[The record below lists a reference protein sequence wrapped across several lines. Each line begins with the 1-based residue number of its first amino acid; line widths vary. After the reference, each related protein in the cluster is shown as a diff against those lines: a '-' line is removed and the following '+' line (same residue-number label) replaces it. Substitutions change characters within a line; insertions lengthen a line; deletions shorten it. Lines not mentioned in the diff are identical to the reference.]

1 MQEYF
6 PLSTNGTPPPGHIIS
21 LQPTFTV
28 TNLLPY
34 GFHFCFLKKEKYV
47 PPGKEVSIH
56 TVSGSILHT
65 YIYPLLFEDPFN
77 TYQIHPFILC
87 LYMTGKLPSS
97 CKIFNL

>member
-6 PLSTNGTPPPGHIIS
+6 PLSTNGAPPPGHTIS

-56 TVSGSILHT
+56 TVSGSISHT
-65 YIYPLLFEDPFN
+65 HIYIHYYLRIHL
-77 TYQIHPFILC
+77 THTKYHPFILY
-87 LYMTGKLPSS
+87 LYM
-97 CKIFNL
+97 NR